1 MRAMRSFSVVMSAAA
16 LAFAFQAFC
25 QTPEPAKPAHSGNAM
40 GMKSMPAIPA
50 TAGALL
56 DDIAAQLDNV
66 DTMIKTNKLTMVHEH
81 AEIIGNNCKELMT
94 VGLPADS
101 AKRGK
106 VEGYLKNMEKIAV
119 KLDEYGDANNA
130 GAVGT
135 ELKKARAL
143 YDLLIKQYPQTTRRM
158 GARSQSSDS
167 SMRAMDTKG
176 MKMVSD
182 TSSKVSESGYWT
194 CPMHPE
200 VHKTVSGQC
209 PICGMNLVYKGSN
222 KKDMD
227 RIKM

>member
-1 MRAMRSFSVVMSAAA
+1 MRAMRSFSAVIAAVA
-16 LAFAFQAFC
+16 LVFAFQAFC
-25 QTPEPAKPAHSGNAM
+25 QTAESAKPTHSGNAM
-40 GMKSMPAIPA
+40 GMKSMQSMQATPA
-50 TAGALL
+50 TAAALL
-56 DDIAAQLDNV
+56 EDIAAQLDNV
-66 DTMIKTNKLTMVHEH
+66 DTMIKTSKLTMVHEH

-119 KLDEYGDANNA
+119 KLDEYGDANNT

-167 SMRAMDTKG
+167 SR
-176 MKMVSD
+176 
-182 TSSKVSESGYWT
+182 
-194 CPMHPE
+194 
-200 VHKTVSGQC
+200 
-209 PICGMNLVYKGSN
+209 VYLCFCKFFLS
-222 KKDMD
+222 
-227 RIKM
+227 